1 MKIVCYKENMIKAI
15 NSVVKGVASKTTMP
29 ILEGILI
36 QTNDNEVKLT
46 TYDLE
51 LGIEYVTDSKK
62 QVNRLGD
69 PQDDSK
75 FIDNI
80 SLNFGIIERAREDI
94 IVDKTISNIKMLF
107 ANGQVL
113 FDGDP
118 YSGELPYLIALGP
131 KTNRAGSDS
140 NTRDRLIRIEMD
152 TELMQSAEL
161 QITYKISVTNNS
173 EIDYNTKDYYYY
185 GIAGTEEELVTGCV
199 PLLVDYLDSECE
211 FVDNDINQPFNWKV
225 KSIEDLTGLISED
238 DAQGNV
244 KNAIQ
249 EGKYTIL
256 TTDYFTNV
264 GINETKSATLYV
276 TKLLSTKADE
286 YTFENHTEILQID
299 GNRARTI
306 KEVDDRTR
314 EQVTKEYKPGN
325 YMPST
330 ETRNDWKKDNTAHIS
345 KVGMHEQDDD
355 RITIRITP
363 PTGVIT
369 RNGYIAI
376 MIVSLLVIGL
386 GAFAIKKKVLNK

>member
-1 MKIVCYKENMIKAI
+1 MVDIKSVARKVIQDETVAIQNLINYIDDDFEAVVRLIYENNDAEIDVKKAI
-15 NSVVKGVASKTTMP
+15 QA
-29 ILEGILI
+29 
-36 QTNDNEVKLT
+36 
-46 TYDLE
+46 
-51 LGIEYVTDSKK
+51 
-62 QVNRLGD
+62 
-69 PQDDSK
+69 
-75 FIDNI
+75 
-80 SLNFGIIERAREDI
+80 
-94 IVDKTISNIKMLF
+94 
-107 ANGQVL
+107 
-113 FDGDP
+113 
-118 YSGELPYLIALGP
+118 
-131 KTNRAGSDS
+131 
-140 NTRDRLIRIEMD
+140 
-152 TELMQSAEL
+152 
-161 QITYKISVTNNS
+161 
-173 EIDYNTKDYYYY
+173 
-185 GIAGTEEELVTGCV
+185 
-199 PLLVDYLDSECE
+199 
-211 FVDNDINQPFNWKV
+211 
-225 KSIEDLTGLISED
+225 
-238 DAQGNV
+238 
-244 KNAIQ
+244 
-249 EGKYTIL
+249 GKYTIL
-256 TTDYFTNV
+256 TTDYFTDV

-376 MIVSLLVIGL
+376 MIVALLVIGL